1 MKIYISTDIEGTS
14 GIVDWEQ
21 VLGHGPEYQ
30 YGRGLLMDEVNAA
43 IDGAIEGGAT
53 EFVVNDSHAAMRN
66 LLPRELHGRASLI
79 SGRFKPLYMMEGLDG
94 SANAIFLIGYH
105 GSIGADP
112 AILSHSYNP
121 RAIWETRLDGEI
133 VGESGLNALVAAH
146 LNVPIALVT
155 GDEAT
160 AQEAAKI
167 AETGERLAVKQSVSR
182 FAALNLHPDEACER
196 IRDAARRAVQRI
208 GEMRAPRFAAPTE
221 LEITFLTADMA
232 GMAAWIGGVRRKGT
246 RTVILEDTDSLSLYQ
261 RFVTIVY
268 LTRGLAEQ

>member
-14 GIVDWEQ
+14 GIVDWDQ
-21 VLGHGPEYQ
+21 VIGDGPDYQ

-43 IDGAIEGGAT
+43 IDGAMEGGAT

-79 SGRFKPLYMMEGLDG
+79 TGRFKPLYMMQGLDA
-94 SANAIFLIGYH
+94 SADGVFLIGYH

-121 RAIWETRLDGEI
+121 RTIWETRLDGEI
-133 VGESGLNALVAAH
+133 VGESGLNALVAAY
-146 LNVPIALVT
+146 LDKPIALIS

-160 AQEAAKI
+160 AQEAERI
-167 AETGERLAVKQSVSR
+167 AATGERVVVKQSVSR
-182 FAALNLHPDEACER
+182 FAAYNLHPDEACER
-196 IRDAARRAVQRI
+196 IRAAAKRAVERLDN
-208 GEMRAPRFAAPTE
+208 MHAPRFASPTE

-232 GMAAWIGGVRRKGT
+232 GMAAWISGVRRKGT
-246 RTVILEDTDSLSLYQ
+246 RTVVLEDANPLNLYQ
-261 RFVTIVY
+261 RFVTIIY
-268 LTRGLAEQ
+268 LTKGLAE